1 MVALLGSA
9 VALDYKSS
17 VAYRAHRYFSIP
29 WTQRV
34 TPTSLEDGVLRV
46 VPLGMPADQVR
57 ARLERV
63 GIGKDGLSGYYD
75 LPKSEDAVIRLEYD
89 PNHFAFV
96 QTHYGIMLH
105 FENRTLK
112 AVRVERWLTG
122 L

>member
-9 VALDYKSS
+9 VVLNYQSS

-29 WTQRV
+29 RTQRV
-34 TPTSLEDGVLRV
+34 TPTSLQDGVLRA
-46 VPLGMPADQVR
+46 VPLGTPADQVR
-57 ARLERV
+57 SRLERI
-63 GIGKDGLSGYYD
+63 GIGKDGLSGYYE

-89 PNHFAFV
+89 PNHFAVV

-105 FENRTLK
+105 FEDRTLR
-112 AVRVERWLTG
+112 AIRVERWLTG